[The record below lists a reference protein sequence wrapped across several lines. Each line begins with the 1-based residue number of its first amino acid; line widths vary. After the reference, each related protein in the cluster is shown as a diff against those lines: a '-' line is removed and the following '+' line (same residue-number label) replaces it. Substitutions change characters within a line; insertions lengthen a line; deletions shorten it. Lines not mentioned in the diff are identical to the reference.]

1 MGKELRSGKFD
12 PVELAVHLEKWL
24 TSGGSNAPFSG
35 VRSSAIGPNYLDRIG
50 YKVYMRRDCGDKKL
64 CLQDDMGTS
73 RGLEQIMLFWRAEDF
88 PGMGRCAGF
97 FVVHNIGL
105 DNGAIPYF
113 REAFGRR
120 VSWMEPKARA
130 EFIRKFGKIYGEPRI
145 EQGVQE
151 YGAYIGQKAPDQP
164 SVIGDRYEGV
174 SIITPILDVPLAD
187 GRVSPIMFEC
197 GELGIARPSR
207 SVIYRV
213 LAERKKAEVN
223 K

>member
-1 MGKELRSGKFD
+1 
-12 PVELAVHLEKWL
+12 
-24 TSGGSNAPFSG
+24 
-35 VRSSAIGPNYLDRIG
+35 
-50 YKVYMRRDCGDKKL
+50 
-64 CLQDDMGTS
+64 
-73 RGLEQIMLFWRAEDF
+73 
-88 PGMGRCAGF
+88 
-97 FVVHNIGL
+97 
-105 DNGAIPYF
+105 
-113 REAFGRR
+113 
-120 VSWMEPKARA
+120 MEPKARA

-145 EQGVQE
+145 EPRIEQGVQE
-151 YGAYIGQKAPDQP
+151 YGAYIGQKAQDQP